1 MAQKD
6 ERIKIMNE
14 ILSGIKVYIFDMFLF
29 IYFFFSFL
37 MKPLN

>member
-14 ILSGIKVYIFDMFLF
+14 ILSGIKVYTCIFDMFLF

-37 MKPLN
+37 MKP